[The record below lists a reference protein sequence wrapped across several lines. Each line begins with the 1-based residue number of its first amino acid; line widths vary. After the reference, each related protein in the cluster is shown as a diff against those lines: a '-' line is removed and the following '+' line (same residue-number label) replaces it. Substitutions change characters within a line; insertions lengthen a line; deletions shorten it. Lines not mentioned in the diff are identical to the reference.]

1 VQKQY
6 IVWFL
11 SREIAPRE
19 ELVMTTTSTPP
30 GHVTPPPGAHPS
42 TPEGDRILIRGP
54 LRKLLVWLVPLNVG
68 LYLIWGSVPQILLPI
83 QIAGIDE
90 ENKVANLA
98 VVTSI
103 GALVAMFAQP
113 IAGVISDRTRTRFG
127 RRAPLMV
134 AGALVGG
141 LALMGMAAANGLV
154 QLTIAWVSV
163 QIAYQFLQGPL
174 TAILPDRVP
183 SGARGRFAA
192 VAGLALMVGSIAGQG
207 FGAAFAQ
214 NIGAGYVALG
224 GIALVT
230 TVLFLVF
237 NPDTSSA
244 GAEREPWRWT
254 AFLRTFWVNPLKHPD
269 FFWAF
274 TGRLLLYL
282 GYFVVFGYNL
292 FLLEDYI
299 GLGDGAP
306 AFVPILGL
314 VSLAGIL
321 VSTVIGGTLSDRL
334 GRRRIFVLIASVL
347 VALGMVAPLVSPT
360 TTGMLV
366 FGVIAGLGFGA
377 FQAVDQALITEV
389 LPDENARAKDLGVV
403 NIAAT
408 LPQTLAPAL
417 GGAVVLSFGYV
428 GLFPVAI
435 VLAILGAFAVF
446 FIKSVR

>member
-1 VQKQY
+1 
-6 IVWFL
+6 
-11 SREIAPRE
+11 
-19 ELVMTTTSTPP
+19 MTTTSPLP
-30 GHVTPPPGAHPS
+30 GSDA
-42 TPEGDRILIRGP
+42 PERIRIRGP
-54 LRKLLVWLVPLNVG
+54 LRKLLIWIIPLNIG

-83 QIAGIDE
+83 QITGIDE
-90 ENKVANLA
+90 HNKVANLA
-98 VVTSI
+98 IVTTI
-103 GALVAMFAQP
+103 GALLAMVAQP
-113 IAGVISDRTRTRFG
+113 IAGAISDRTRSRFG

-141 LALMGMAAANGLV
+141 LALIGMAAANGLV
-154 QLTIAWVSV
+154 QLTIAWASV

-183 SGARGRFAA
+183 IGARGRVAA
-192 VAGLALMVGSIAGQG
+192 AAGLALMVGSVAGQG
-207 FGAAFAQ
+207 FGAAFAKSV
-214 NIGAGYVALG
+214 GAGYFALG
-224 GIALVT
+224 GIAIVT

-237 NPDTSSA
+237 NPDASSKN
-244 GAEREPWRWT
+244 AEREPWNWG
-254 AFLRTFWVNPLKHPD
+254 AFLRTFWVNPVRHPD

-274 TGRLLLYL
+274 AGRLLLYL

-306 AFVPILGL
+306 AFVPILGV
-314 VSLAGIL
+314 VSLVGIL
-321 VSTVIGGTLSDRL
+321 ISIAVSGPLSDRL
-334 GRRRIFVLIASVL
+334 GRRKIFVFVSSIL
-347 VALGMVAPLVSPT
+347 VALGMVAPWVSPT

-366 FGVIAGLGFGA
+366 FGFVAGLGFGA
-377 FQAVDQALITEV
+377 FQAVDQALISEV
-389 LPDENARAKDLGVV
+389 LPDADTRAKDLGVV

-408 LPQTLAPAL
+408 LPQTLAPAA

-435 VLAILGAFAVF
+435 VLTILGAFAVF